1 MRKLTILGGTAVAAV
16 VTLTLIAAAPADSA
30 SGRVVRLYEHDTSQ
44 ASLDLG
50 DKGESPGDLFV
61 YSGDV
66 FNKKGGK
73 NIGRAA
79 GQCLTV
85 STGSAHAESIC
96 SAHVTLAGGKI
107 IAEGL
112 ANTADIFGG
121 KTITAPVTGG
131 SGIYRNAR
139 GYATVSVPQGV
150 PNNTDAIF
158 AFYLD

>member
-1 MRKLTILGGTAVAAV
+1 MRKLTIFGGVAVATV
-16 VTLTLIAAAPADSA
+16 LTLTLIIIGPADSA
-30 SGRVVRLYEHDTSQ
+30 SGKVIRVYEHDTSQ

-50 DKGESPGDLFV
+50 EKGESPGDLFV
-61 YSGDV
+61 YSGDL

-96 SAHVTLAGGKI
+96 SVHVTLAGGKI
-107 IAEGL
+107 IAEVLG
-112 ANTADIFGG
+112 NTADIFGG
-121 KTITAPVTGG
+121 KTVPSPITGG

-139 GYATVSVPQGV
+139 GYATVVVPQGV
-150 PNNTDAIF
+150 PNLTDAIF
-158 AFYLD
+158 VFYLD

>member
-1 MRKLTILGGTAVAAV
+1 MRKLAILGGVAAATMLT
-16 VTLTLIAAAPADSA
+16 VTWIAVGPADSA
-30 SGRVVRLYEHDTSQ
+30 SGKVIRVYEHDTSQ
-44 ASLDLG
+44 ANLDLG
-50 DKGESPGDLFV
+50 EKGESPGDLFV

-96 SAHVTLAGGKI
+96 SVHVTLAGGKI
-107 IAEGL
+107 ISEGL

-121 KTITAPVTGG
+121 KTVTFPITGG
-131 SGIYRNAR
+131 TGVYRNAR
-139 GYATVSVPQGV
+139 GSLAGSVPQDV
-150 PNNTDAIF
+150 PNLTDAIF
-158 AFYLD
+158 AFYLT

>member
-1 MRKLTILGGTAVAAV
+1 MRKLTILGGVAVATMLT
-16 VTLTLIAAAPADSA
+16 VTWVTIGPADSA
-30 SGRVVRLYEHDTSQ
+30 SGKVVRVYEHDTSQ

-50 DKGESPGDLFV
+50 EKGESPGDLFV

-66 FNKKGGK
+66 FNKKGGR
-73 NIGRAA
+73 NLGRAA

-96 SAHVTLAGGKI
+96 SVHVTLAGGKI
-107 IAEGL
+107 IGEGL

-121 KTITAPVTGG
+121 KTLAFPITGG
-131 SGIYRNAR
+131 TGVYRNAR
-139 GYATVSVPQGV
+139 GYATGYVVQNV
-150 PNNTDAIF
+150 PNLTDAIF

>member
-1 MRKLTILGGTAVAAV
+1 MRRLTIFGGVAVATV
-16 VTLTLIAAAPADSA
+16 LTLTLIAIRPADSA
-30 SGRVVRLYEHDTSQ
+30 SGKVVRIYEHDTSQ
-44 ASLDLG
+44 TPIDLG

-96 SAHVTLAGGKI
+96 SVHVTLAGGKI
-107 IAEGL
+107 IGEGL

-121 KTITAPVTGG
+121 KTVSFPITGG

-139 GYATVSVPQGV
+139 GYATVTVPQV
-150 PNNTDAIF
+150 PNLTDAIF
-158 AFYLD
+158 VFYLD

>member
-1 MRKLTILGGTAVAAV
+1 MRKLTILGGVAVATMLT
-16 VTLTLIAAAPADSA
+16 VTWINIGPADSA
-30 SGRVVRLYEHDTSQ
+30 SGKVIRVYEHDTSQ

-50 DKGESPGDLFV
+50 EKGESPGDLFV

-96 SAHVTLAGGKI
+96 SVHVTLAGGKI
-107 IAEGL
+107 IGEGL

-121 KTITAPVTGG
+121 KTLPFPITGG
-131 SGIYRNAR
+131 TGVYRNAR
-139 GYATVSVPQGV
+139 GYATASVVQNV
-150 PNNTDAIF
+150 PNLTDALF
-158 AFYLD
+158 TFYLD